1 MHDEQDAV
9 QGKKIL
15 ITGHT
20 GFVGSWITKVLLHKG
35 ARIYGISLDV
45 PTTPS
50 MFEFERIGS
59 KIYDKRGDVRNLHNL
74 VSALREF
81 SPDVVIH
88 LAAQP
93 LVLNSYKFPLD
104 TFTTNIIG
112 TVNLLEAIKLTP
124 SVKSAVIFTSDK
136 VYRNTEMGS
145 PFVEDDRLGG
155 YDPYSASKSCADI
168 IVTSYRK
175 SFFDNKEVAVST
187 VRAGNIIGGGDW
199 SQNRLIPDAVRAAIS
214 GQAIKVRHPN
224 AIRPWQH
231 ILDVVYATLRLISNM
246 QANPVEY
253 SKDYNIGPKDA
264 VPFTVLRLLESFFNA
279 FGSGKIEFVE
289 HEEPEA
295 GMLNLD
301 TSLARREL
309 NWTNAITLQGSV
321 RKTAE
326 WYRSYYSRNSRD
338 DLTMAQVLDYEIRAF

>member
-59 KIYDKRGDVRNLHNL
+59 KIYDKRGDVRNLHDL

-264 VPFTVLRLLESFFNA
+264 VPFTVLRLLKSFFNA